1 MRPQF
6 ETSVHIFVG
15 IYICKSESH
24 GDQEKIKIGVIPFVF
39 VSLDIVDSKYM
50 WKKGWKNEKIFKVA
64 PRSYIHVLS

>member
-1 MRPQF
+1 MRPRF

-50 WKKGWKNEKIFKVA
+50 
-64 PRSYIHVLS
+64 